1 MRLSCMAVLHLCEVA
16 IHRAEG
22 DVVLFGVFLELDCS
36 MAPNHKVPYGIA
48 GTKTYLNDRRGTE
61 AGPGGCLWHSS
72 LF

>member
-1 MRLSCMAVLHLCEVA
+1 MRHSCMAVLHLCEVA

-22 DVVLFGVFLELDCS
+22 DEVLCDVLLELDFS
-36 MAPNHKVPYGIA
+36 MAPNHKVPYEIA

-61 AGPGGCLWHSS
+61 AGPGGCRWHSS